1 MVNFAHRGRYVPRYK
16 TMTEAV
22 QIAVIV
28 AIPPTLLAA
37 GALVA
42 SVRNGS
48 KIQDVHLSI
57 NSRMD
62 QLVAASKAQGRQD
75 ERDSK
80 SITVE
85 GVPKVEP

>member
-1 MVNFAHRGRYVPRYK
+1 
-16 TMTEAV
+16 MTEAV
-22 QIAVIV
+22 QIALIV

-37 GALVA
+37 GSLVA
-42 SVRNGS
+42 SIKNGAR
-48 KIQDVHLSI
+48 IQDVHLSI

-62 QLVAASKAQGRQD
+62 QLVQASKAQGRQD

-85 GVPKVEP
+85 GIPKDDAR

>member
-1 MVNFAHRGRYVPRYK
+1 
-16 TMTEAV
+16 MTEAV

-37 GALVA
+37 AALVA
-42 SVRNGS
+42 SIHNGN

-62 QLVAASKAQGRQD
+62 QLVKASKAQGRQD
-75 ERDSK
+75 ERDSR

-85 GVPKVEP
+85 GVPRPEPGPDEQ

>member
-1 MVNFAHRGRYVPRYK
+1 
-16 TMTEAV
+16 MTEAV

-37 GALVA
+37 AALVA
-42 SVRNGS
+42 SIHNGN

-62 QLVAASKAQGRQD
+62 QLVEASKAQGRQD
-75 ERDSK
+75 ERDAHSV
-80 SITVE
+80 TVE
-85 GVPKVEP
+85 GVPRIEPQ